1 MRHTPPHPPPFWGRS
16 VAWLL
21 LLGPLFFLSYGF
33 SNNLAAA
40 KAVDHS
46 IVFAWERHIPFLP
59 WTIVPYWSI
68 DLLYGLSFLLA
79 RTRLEVDRHALRLL
93 TAQIISVACFIA
105 FPLHFA
111 FERPPVDGFFG
122 ALFDALMDFDK
133 PYNQAPSLHISLLV
147 IIWARFRA
155 SVPQAWRI
163 TVNVWALLIGLS
175 VLTTYQHHFIDV
187 PTGVLVGLF
196 CVWLWPSSGASPL
209 SQPASTTPQQRKLAL
224 YYLLGALI
232 LAAGALAIGG
242 FALWLLWASASL
254 ALVALIYAGIGAERG
269 FQKCSGQ
276 HNLAITLLF
285 APYLLGAWINS
296 RLWTRE
302 QPKPDEIA
310 DGVWLGRLPSANE
323 IRQSGFAA
331 LLDLTAELIAPS
343 GNWRYANLPWLTRV
357 APQTLWMNPLDAQE
371 RGLKHG
377 DMVKVF
383 NDRGATLVPVKVTP
397 RIMPGVVSLP
407 QGAWHKARADGVD
420 TAGSVNMLTKIHS
433 SPLAKGNPQ
442 HTNLVQVAKA

>member
-1 MRHTPPHPPPFWGRS
+1 MSQTATGAESASKPPFWRRS
-16 VAWLL
+16 LAWLL

-46 IVFAWERHIPFLP
+46 IVFDWERHIPFLP

-68 DLLYGLSFLLA
+68 DLLYGLSFLLC

-93 TAQIISVACFIA
+93 TAQIISVTCFIA

-111 FERPPVDGFFG
+111 FARPQVDGFFG

-155 SVPQAWRI
+155 SVPQAWRL

-209 SQPASTTPQQRKLAL
+209 SKPETTSPQHRKLTL
-224 YYLLGALI
+224 YYLLGALF
-232 LAAGALAIGG
+232 LAAFALAIGG
-242 FALWLLWASASL
+242 FALWLLWATASL
-254 ALVALIYAGIGAERG
+254 TLVALIYAGIGAERG
-269 FQKCSGQ
+269 FQKNNGQ
-276 HNLAITLLF
+276 HNLAITLLL

-296 RLWTRE
+296 RLWTRKH
-302 QPKPDEIA
+302 PKPDEIA
-310 DGVWLGRLPSANE
+310 DGVWLGRLPSARE
-323 IRQSGFAA
+323 MCEGRFAA
-331 LLDLTAELIAPS
+331 LLDLTAELAAPS
-343 GNWRYANLPWLTRV
+343 GNWHYANLPWLDLIPPKPEQLTAAV
-357 APQTLWMNPLDAQE
+357 AQIETLRQHGPLLVCCALG
-371 RGLKHG
+371 RSRSACTVIAWLLHTG
-377 DMVKVF
+377 
-383 NDRGATLVPVKVTP
+383 RAATLAEAEALVRTKRPA
-397 RIMPGVVSLP
+397 VVIHP
-407 QGAWHKARADGVD
+407 AQRA
-420 TAGSVNMLTKIHS
+420 A
-433 SPLAKGNPQ
+433 LAEW
-442 HTNLVQVAKA
+442 AKHA